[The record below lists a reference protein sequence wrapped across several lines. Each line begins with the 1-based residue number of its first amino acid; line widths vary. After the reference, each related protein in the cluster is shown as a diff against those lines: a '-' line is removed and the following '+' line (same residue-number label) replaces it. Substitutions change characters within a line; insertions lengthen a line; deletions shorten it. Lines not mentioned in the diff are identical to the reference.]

1 MSVQDIIS
9 DFVSRVNNAQ
19 LAGHTMVSV
28 NKSNLVADVCKK
40 LTKLKYFES
49 FSEIENNQIEIQ
61 INETVLYKLIRVS
74 KPGKRFYTSAKKF
87 PVILNGFGYNI
98 VTTSK
103 GILTHI
109 ECMKQNL
116 GGEVLLQA
124 IKA

>member
-19 LAGHTMVSV
+19 LAGHTSVVV
-28 NKSNLVADVCKK
+28 NKSNLVSDLCKK
-40 LTKLKYFES
+40 LTKLKYFDSFVES
-49 FSEIENNQIEIQ
+49 ERTIELS
-61 INETVLYKLIRVS
+61 INPLILSKLVRVS
-74 KPGKRFYTSAKKF
+74 KPGKRFYTSSKKF
-87 PVILNGFGYNI
+87 PVILNGFGFNI
-98 VTTSK
+98 VTTSQ

>member
-9 DFVSRVNNAQ
+9 DFVSRVNNASS
-19 LAGHTMVSV
+19 AGHTMVMV
-28 NKSNLVADVCKK
+28 NKSNLVLALALK

-49 FSEIENNQIEIQ
+49 FEEKENQVQ
-61 INETVLYKLIRVS
+61 LTINPAVLSKLVRVS
-74 KPGKRFYTSAKKF
+74 KPGKRFYASAKDF

-103 GILTHI
+103 GIFTHI
-109 ECMKQNL
+109 ECMKEKL

>member
-19 LAGHTMVSV
+19 LAGHTMVLV
-28 NKSNLVADVCKK
+28 NKSNLVLALSKK
-40 LTKLKYFES
+40 LTKLKYFDS
-49 FSEIENNQIEIQ
+49 FTENDRFVELNL
-61 INETVLYKLIRVS
+61 NPVVLYKLVRVS
-74 KPGKRFYTSAKKF
+74 KPGKRFYTSSKKF

-103 GILTHI
+103 GIYTHI
-109 ECMKQNL
+109 ECIKENL

>member
-19 LAGHTMVSV
+19 LAGHTSVVV
-28 NKSNLVADVCKK
+28 NKSNLVLDLCKK

-49 FSEIENNQIEIQ
+49 FSEQNTEVELNLNPA
-61 INETVLYKLIRVS
+61 VLSKLVRVS
-74 KPGKRFYTSAKKF
+74 KPGRRYYTSSKSF

-103 GILTHI
+103 GIFTHI
-109 ECMKQNL
+109 ECMKQNI